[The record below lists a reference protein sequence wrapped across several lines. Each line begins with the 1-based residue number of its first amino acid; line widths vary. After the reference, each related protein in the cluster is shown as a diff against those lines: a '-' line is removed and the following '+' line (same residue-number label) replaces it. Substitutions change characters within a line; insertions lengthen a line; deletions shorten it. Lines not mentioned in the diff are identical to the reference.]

1 MTTPAAE
8 RRVLRPC
15 AIFSVVDTFV
25 TLRGV
30 DGPASARH
38 VRGTLAFQLTAMG
51 SGAGRQSFDL
61 GWILP
66 VVQGASGAF
75 ISYGT
80 VMDPAGHRS
89 RPIGPPLDVDVTVVG
104 LAYRATALPPPAAPG
119 QPAPAAPQL
128 VNLDPSQPTVPVTPF
143 PVQLGPGYAYPF
155 PASPSGYSIVRGEVR
170 YGASGPGADQ
180 AQVTGSAAAGNWSDG
195 YLTDRTGQW
204 VFVIPDAQAG
214 QITITASDAAG
225 ATVQAP
231 PVNVA
236 ASSMVAVPPLIL
248 T

>member
-8 RRVLRPC
+8 RRVLCPC
-15 AIFSVVDTFV
+15 AIFTVVDTFV
-25 TLRGV
+25 NLRGV

-38 VRGTLAFQLTAMG
+38 LRGTLAFQLTAMG
-51 SGAGRQSFDL
+51 SGAGRRSLDP

-66 VVQGASGAF
+66 VVRGASGAF

-80 VMDPAGHRS
+80 IMDPGGRRS

-104 LAYRATALPPPAAPG
+104 PAYRATALPPAAAPG
-119 QPAPAAPQL
+119 QPVPAAPQL
-128 VNLDPSQPTVPVTPF
+128 VNLDPSPPAVPVTPF
-143 PVQLGPGYAYPF
+143 PVQLGPGYSYPF

-170 YGASGPGADQ
+170 YAASGSAADQ
-180 AQVTGSAAAGNWSDG
+180 AQVTGSATGDTWSDG
-195 YLTDRTGQW
+195 YQTDSTGQW

-214 QITITASDAAG
+214 PITITAAG
-225 ATVQAP
+225 ATGATAQAR
-231 PVNVA
+231 VNVA
-236 ASSMVAVPPLIL
+236 ASSLVAVPPLIL

>member
-1 MTTPAAE
+1 VTTPAVE
-8 RRVLRPC
+8 RRVLSPS
-15 AIFSVVDTFV
+15 AIFTVTDTFV

-51 SGAGRQSFDL
+51 SGAGRQSLDP
-61 GWILP
+61 GWTLP

-80 VMDPAGHRS
+80 VMDPGGQRS
-89 RPIGPPLDVDVTVVG
+89 RLIGPPLDVDLTVVG
-104 LAYRATALPPPAAPG
+104 PAYRATALPPPAAPG

-128 VNLDPSQPTVPVTPF
+128 VNLDPSQPPVPVTPF
-143 PVQLGPGYAYPF
+143 PVQLGPGYGYPF
-155 PASPSGYSIVRGEVR
+155 PASPSGYSIVRGEVS
-170 YGASGPGADQ
+170 YGAGGAAADQ
-180 AQVTGSAAAGNWSDG
+180 AQVTGSTAAGTWSDG

-204 VFVIPDAQAG
+204 VFVIPDGQAG
-214 QITITASDAAG
+214 QITITATDAAG
-225 ATVQAP
+225 ATAQAE
-231 PVNVA
+231 VNVA
-236 ASSMVAVPPLIL
+236 TSSMVAVPPLIL

>member
-8 RRVLRPC
+8 RRVLRSC

-38 VRGTLAFQLTAMG
+38 VRGTVAFQLTAMG
-51 SGAGRQSFDL
+51 SGAGRQSLDP
-61 GWILP
+61 GWTLP

-80 VMDPAGHRS
+80 IMDPEGHRR
-89 RPIGPPLDVDVTVVG
+89 RPIGPPLDVDLTVVG
-104 LAYRATALPPPAAPG
+104 PAYRATTLPPPAAPG

-128 VNLDPSQPTVPVTPF
+128 VNLDSSQPTVPVAPF

-170 YGASGPGADQ
+170 YGANGAGADQ
-180 AQVTGSAAAGNWSDG
+180 AQVTGSAAAGAWSDG

-225 ATVQAP
+225 ATAEATVS
-231 PVNVA
+231 VS
-236 ASSMVAVPPLIL
+236 ASSMVAVLPLIL

>member
-1 MTTPAAE
+1 MTTPPVE

-38 VRGTLAFQLTAMG
+38 VRGALAFQLTAMG
-51 SGAGRQSFDL
+51 SGAGRQPL
-61 GWILP
+61 AAAWTLP

-80 VMDPAGHRS
+80 IVDPEGHRW

-104 LAYRATALPPPAAPG
+104 PAYRATALPPPPAPA

-128 VNLDPSQPTVPVTPF
+128 VNLDPSQPTALVTPF

-155 PASPSGYSIVRGEVR
+155 PASPSGYSIVRGDVR
-170 YGASGPGADQ
+170 YGADGPAADQ

-195 YLTDRTGQW
+195 YLTDSTGQY

-214 QITITASDAAG
+214 QITITASDASG
-225 ATVQAP
+225 ATAQAP

-236 ASSMVAVPPLIL
+236 ASSTVAVPPLIL

>member
-30 DGPASARH
+30 DGQASARH

-51 SGAGRQSFDL
+51 SGAGRQSFGP
-61 GWILP
+61 GWTLP

-80 VMDPAGHRS
+80 VMDPAGHRR

-104 LAYRATALPPPAAPG
+104 PAYRATALPPPAAPG

-155 PASPSGYSIVRGEVR
+155 PASPSGYSIVRGDVR
-170 YGASGPGADQ
+170 YGASRRR
-180 AQVTGSAAAGNWSDG
+180 S
-195 YLTDRTGQW
+195 
-204 VFVIPDAQAG
+204 
-214 QITITASDAAG
+214 
-225 ATVQAP
+225 
-231 PVNVA
+231 
-236 ASSMVAVPPLIL
+236 
-248 T
+248 